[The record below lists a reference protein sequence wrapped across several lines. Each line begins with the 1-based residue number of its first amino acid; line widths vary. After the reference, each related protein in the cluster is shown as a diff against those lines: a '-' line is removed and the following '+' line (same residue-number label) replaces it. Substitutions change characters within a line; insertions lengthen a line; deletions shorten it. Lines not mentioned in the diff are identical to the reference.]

1 MSRTLALG
9 MGIALLTAAG
19 CSTVHD
25 QNESQTVSPD
35 GTKATETRS
44 QIRDTP
50 SGATVKETETR
61 TREVM
66 TPGAKSDATH
76 SDPGK

>member
-9 MGIALLTAAG
+9 MGIGLLAAAG
-19 CSTVHD
+19 CSSVHD
-25 QNESQTVSPD
+25 QHESQAVSPD
-35 GTKATETRS
+35 GMTATETRS

-61 TREVM
+61 TRQVM
-66 TPGAKSDATH
+66 TPDVKTDATH
-76 SDPGK
+76 ADPGK